1 MATQHNRPETRRS
14 QTKRNEK
21 YLSILGFP
29 FITFEEG
36 IFRHSTATAS
46 CLAAANVFVSE
57 ALIYAR
63 HFGYASLPPSLTRAK
78 AVPLA
83 ASAAGLSLR
92 SYPSMMRRP
101 NSPQGRNRKGAGIA
115 LASAVA
121 LTRQKHAENE
131 LCACSE
137 WSVQAQVIA
146 QLNAGATVL

>member
-1 MATQHNRPETRRS
+1 MS
-14 QTKRNEK
+14 
-21 YLSILGFP
+21 LLGFP

-63 HFGYASLPPSLTRAK
+63 HFGYASLPPSLTCAK

-83 ASAAGLSLR
+83 ASADAGLSLR

-101 NSPQGRNRKGAGIA
+101 NSPQRREGRKGAGTA

-121 LTRQKHAENE
+121 LTQQNHAENE
-131 LCACSE
+131 LIE
-137 WSVQAQVIA
+137 
-146 QLNAGATVL
+146 

>member
-1 MATQHNRPETRRS
+1 M
-14 QTKRNEK
+14 
-21 YLSILGFP
+21 SILGFP

-36 IFRHSTATAS
+36 IFRHSTALP

-63 HFGYASLPPSLTRAK
+63 HFGYASLPPSPTTVK

-83 ASAAGLSLR
+83 ASADAGLSLR

-101 NSPQGRNRKGAGIA
+101 NSPQRREGRKGAGTA

-121 LTRQKHAENE
+121 LTQQNHAENE
-131 LCACSE
+131 LMACSE
-137 WSVQAQVIA
+137 WSVRPSTNYSSMKCWSNSSLIPLFRKTEIRSCIA
-146 QLNAGATVL
+146 